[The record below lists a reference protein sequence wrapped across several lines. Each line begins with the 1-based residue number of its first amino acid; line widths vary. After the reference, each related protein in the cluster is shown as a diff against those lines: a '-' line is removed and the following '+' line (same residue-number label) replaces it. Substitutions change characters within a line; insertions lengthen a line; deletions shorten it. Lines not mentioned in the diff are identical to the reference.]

1 MNLLSIYLTTVIL
14 IPYFNAT
21 KFKRYDKTNL
31 MTAEFGQGKVF
42 DQSIKTSLINC
53 LGQCMAWPGTGSS
66 KKICNAAMYDKKSGQ
81 CLIAELDALIDTSS
95 ISSSKVTVN
104 ISELLCTKRYEIL
117 SIHLFLDN
125 ICGEYNPTN
134 TENSQFKL
142 A

>member
-1 MNLLSIYLTTVIL
+1 MNLLSIYITTVIF
-14 IPYFNAT
+14 IPCFSAT

-31 MTAEFGQGKVF
+31 MTAEFGKAKVF
-42 DQSIKTSLINC
+42 DQSIKTSLITC

-66 KKICNAAMYDKKSGQ
+66 EKICNAAMYDKKSGQ

-104 ISELLCTKRYEIL
+104 IIELFCTKKYEIL
-117 SIHLFLDN
+117 PIHLFLDN
-125 ICGEYNPTN
+125 IRGEYNPTN
-134 TENSQFKL
+134 TKNNQFKL